1 MLCGIK
7 LYISAF
13 VVDIFRDGR
22 LTVVV
27 TQYDRSFEGSR
38 SSDTSENA
46 VDIQYKVSR
55 QIQLALGVPVAPEM
69 VVPVSGL
76 WAYQVKEMRSH

>member
-1 MLCGIK
+1 M
-7 LYISAF
+7 F
-13 VVDIFRDGR
+13 VSLFDAIFASLIDIFRDGR

-38 SSDTSENA
+38 NEGKSEDSF
-46 VDIQYKVSR
+46 DIQYKLSR
-55 QIQLALGVPVAPEM
+55 QIQHALGVQVASEI

-76 WAYQVKEMRSH
+76 WAYQVGK